1 MSKSFGDCVSVSV
14 EGSIAT
20 VVLDRGDGRNA
31 LSLRAMQALIDVAG
45 YLSASTDVH
54 VVVLTGEGAFT
65 AGADLKDPDRAA
77 LRNQTRLEQR
87 QSLKLGPDMCAA
99 WENLEQITIAAIEK
113 YCIGGGVA
121 LAVACDH
128 RVAADDA
135 HFRLPEIPLGMN
147 MSWQTNPRTVALVG
161 PSRAKQFTILG
172 EPVSASRALEWGMVD
187 EVAAPGETLNAA
199 KALAERYAA
208 VPPIAL
214 RMTKQAINMAA
225 NPLGLATSYMD
236 RDQFAYASTTSDQ
249 SEAISAFLEK
259 RSPAFKGD

>member
-31 LSLRAMQALIDVAG
+31 LSLKAMQALIDVAG
-45 YLSASTDVH
+45 YLYASTDVH

-172 EPVSASRALEWGMVD
+172 EPVLASRALEWGMVD

-199 KALAERYAA
+199 KTLAERYAA

-259 RSPAFKGD
+259 RNPAFNGD